1 MLKQSFKIAEGRLQ
15 ECDPGNAQVQVYV
28 KPDESEQRL
37 LIDRLKVDE
46 HTLASSLD
54 PDELARLEFEPE
66 HAVAIFKRPRYY
78 TAADEFHFKVLS
90 VGAFLFKDRLIVT
103 LSEDMAIFDATKTYT
118 RMHSPLD
125 VFLRM
130 IYRSIYHFLEHLRV
144 IHTLSDEVERSI
156 NESSDNTS
164 LLHLFT
170 LEKSLVYF
178 LSAIQSNGMLIGRLK
193 TSQARLGLTEEQLEF
208 VEDLQ
213 IENNQCFSEAKIYS
227 DILSGMMDA
236 RVSIVSNNLNVLMK
250 RLAIL
255 TVIFGL
261 LNIPASMGG
270 MSEFSRYAVDGL
282 QVSAGVAYLMFT
294 AGMGILGWLCYRVL
308 AFFQVFS
315 VDSSPTWRGR
325 RRKGI
330 HPPPAAQAQPAPLP
344 PSSQHPPN

>member
-1 MLKQSFKIAEGRLQ
+1 MLKLSYRVFDGKLQ
-15 ECDPGNAQVQVYV
+15 ECAPDEGQILVYV
-28 KPDESEQRL
+28 KPDEGEQRF

-66 HAVAIFKRPRYY
+66 HTVAIFKRPRYY
-78 TAADEFHFKVLS
+78 TAADHFLFKVQS

-103 LSEDMAIFDATKTYT
+103 LSEDMAIFDGAKIYT
-118 RMHSPLD
+118 RMSSPLD

-156 NESSDNTS
+156 NESSDNKS
-164 LLHLFT
+164 LLNLFT

-193 TSQARLGLTEEQLEF
+193 TSQARLGFTDEQLEF
-208 VEDLQ
+208 LEDLQ

-270 MSEFSRYAVDGL
+270 MSEFTRYIVDSL
-282 QVSAGVAYLMFT
+282 QVPPGVAYFCFT
-294 AGMGILGWLCYRVL
+294 VGMGLLGWLCYRVL

-315 VDSSPTWRGR
+315 VESSPTWRGR
-325 RRKGI
+325 RRKPG
-330 HPPPAAQAQPAPLP
+330 
-344 PSSQHPPN
+344 

>member
-1 MLKQSFKIAEGRLQ
+1 MLKLSYRIVGGKLQ
-15 ECDPGNAQVQVYV
+15 ECAPDEGQVLVFV
-28 KPDESEQRL
+28 KPDEGEQQY
-37 LIDRLKVDE
+37 LIQQLKIDE

-66 HAVAIFKRPRYY
+66 HTVAIFKRPRYY
-78 TAADEFHFKVLS
+78 TAADQFHFKVQS
-90 VGAFLFKDRLIVT
+90 VGAFLFRDRLIVT
-103 LSEDMAIFDATKTYT
+103 LSEEMAIFDGAKVYA
-118 RMHSPLD
+118 RMSSPLD

-156 NESSDNTS
+156 NESSDNKS
-164 LLHLFT
+164 LLNLFT

-193 TSQARLGLTEEQLEF
+193 TSQARLNFTQEQIDFL
-208 VEDLQ
+208 EDLQ

-227 DILSGMMDA
+227 DILAGMMDA

-270 MSEFSRYAVDGL
+270 MSEFTRYVVDHL
-282 QVSAGVAYLMFT
+282 QVSPGIAYTLFT
-294 AGMGILGWLCYRVL
+294 VGMGVLGWACYRVL

-325 RRKGI
+325 RRKPG
-330 HPPPAAQAQPAPLP
+330 
-344 PSSQHPPN
+344 

>member
-1 MLKQSFKIAEGRLQ
+1 MLKLSYGIVGGKLKECAPDEG
-15 ECDPGNAQVQVYV
+15 QVLVYV
-28 KPDESEQRL
+28 KPDESEQQH
-37 LIDRLKVDE
+37 LIQRLKIDE

-66 HAVAIFKRPRYY
+66 HTVAIFKRPRYY
-78 TAADEFHFKVLS
+78 TAADQFLFKVQS
-90 VGAFLFKDRLIVT
+90 VGAFLFKDRLVVT
-103 LSEDMAIFDATKTYT
+103 LSEDMAIFDGAKVYA
-118 RMHSPLD
+118 RMSSPLD

-156 NESSDNTS
+156 NESSDNKS
-164 LLHLFT
+164 LLNLFT

-193 TSQARLGLTEEQLEF
+193 TSQARLGFTDEQIEF
-208 VEDLQ
+208 LEDLQ

-270 MSEFSRYAVDGL
+270 MSEFTRYVVDSL
-282 QVSAGVAYLMFT
+282 QISPGIAYFFFT
-294 AGMGILGWLCYRVL
+294 VGMGVLGWACYRVL

-325 RRKGI
+325 RRK
-330 HPPPAAQAQPAPLP
+330 
-344 PSSQHPPN
+344 PS

>member
-1 MLKQSFKIAEGRLQ
+1 MLKKSFRIEDGRLQ
-15 ECDPGNAQVQVYV
+15 ECAKEEAQVLVYV
-28 KPDESEQRL
+28 KPEEAEQRF

-66 HAVAIFKRPRYY
+66 HTVAIFKRPRYY
-78 TAADEFHFKVLS
+78 TAADQFQFKVLS
-90 VGAFLFKDRLIVT
+90 VGAFLFKNQLIVT
-103 LSEDMAIFDATKTYT
+103 LSEDMAIFDATKIYG
-118 RMHSPLD
+118 RMRSPLD
-125 VFLRM
+125 VLLRM

-156 NESSDNTS
+156 NESSDNKS
-164 LLHLFT
+164 LLNLFT

-193 TSQARLGLTEEQLEF
+193 TSQARLGFTEEQIEF
-208 VEDLQ
+208 IEDLQ

-255 TVIFGL
+255 TAIFGL

-270 MSEFSRYAVDGL
+270 MSEFTHYIVDGL
-282 QVSAGVAYLMFT
+282 KISPGMAYLLFT
-294 AGMGILGWLCYRVL
+294 GGMVLLGWACYRVL

-315 VDSSPTWRGR
+315 VDSSPSWRSR
-325 RRKGI
+325 RRKAG
-330 HPPPAAQAQPAPLP
+330 
-344 PSSQHPPN
+344 

>member
-1 MLKQSFKIAEGRLQ
+1 MLKLSYRIGDGKLQ
-15 ECDPGNAQVQVYV
+15 ECAPDASQILVYV
-28 KPDESEQRL
+28 KPDEAEQQY
-37 LIDRLKVDE
+37 LIQQLKVDE

-66 HAVAIFKRPRYY
+66 HTVAIFKRPRYY
-78 TAADEFHFKVLS
+78 TAADHFLFKVQS

-103 LSEDMAIFDATKTYT
+103 LSEEMAIFDGAKIYT
-118 RMHSPLD
+118 RMSSPRD

-156 NESSDNTS
+156 NESSDNKS
-164 LLHLFT
+164 LLNLFT

-193 TSQARLGLTEEQLEF
+193 TSQARLNFTEEQIEF
-208 VEDLQ
+208 LEDLQ

-270 MSEFSRYAVDGL
+270 MSEFTRYVVDNL
-282 QVSAGVAYLMFT
+282 HVSPGIAYFLFT
-294 AGMGILGWLCYRVL
+294 VGMGLLGWVCYRVL

-315 VDSSPTWRGR
+315 VESSPTWRGR
-325 RRKGI
+325 RRKPG
-330 HPPPAAQAQPAPLP
+330 
-344 PSSQHPPN
+344 

>member
-1 MLKQSFKIAEGRLQ
+1 MLKQSFRIVDGRLQ
-15 ECDPGNAQVQVYV
+15 ECPSDEGQVLVYV
-28 KPDESEQRL
+28 KPDEAEQRL

-78 TAADEFHFKVLS
+78 TAADQFHFKVLS
-90 VGAFLFKDRLIVT
+90 VGAFLFKERLIVT
-103 LSEDMAIFDATKTYT
+103 LSEDMAIFDGAKTFT

-130 IYRSIYHFLEHLRV
+130 IYRSIYHFLEHLRI
-144 IHTLSDEVERSI
+144 IHTLSDEVELSI

-178 LSAIQSNGMLIGRLK
+178 LSAIQSNGMLIGRLRN
-193 TSQARLGLTEEQLEF
+193 SQARLGMTEEQLEF
-208 VEDLQ
+208 VDDLQ

-270 MSEFSRYAVDGL
+270 MSEFTRYVVEGL
-282 QVSAGVAYLMFT
+282 QVPMGVAYALFT
-294 AGMGILGWLCYRVL
+294 LGMGVLGWVCYRVL
-308 AFFQVFS
+308 DFFQIFS
-315 VDSSPTWRGR
+315 VDASPTWRGR
-325 RRKGI
+325 RRKLFPPTGS
-330 HPPPAAQAQPAPLP
+330 PPPA
-344 PSSQHPPN
+344 

>member
-1 MLKQSFKIAEGRLQ
+1 MLKQSFKIVEGRLQ
-15 ECDPGNAQVQVYV
+15 DCPADEGQVLVYV
-28 KPDESEQRL
+28 KPDEAEQRL

-78 TAADEFHFKVLS
+78 TAADQFHFKVLS
-90 VGAFLFKDRLIVT
+90 VGAFLFKERLIVT
-103 LSEDMAIFDATKTYT
+103 LSEDMAIFDGAKTFT
-118 RMHSPLD
+118 RMQSPQD

-130 IYRSIYHFLEHLRV
+130 IYRSIYHFLEHLRI
-144 IHTLSDEVERSI
+144 IHTLSDEVELSI

-178 LSAIQSNGMLIGRLK
+178 LSAIQSNGMLIGRLRN
-193 TSQARLGLTEEQLEF
+193 SQARLGLTDEQLEF
-208 VEDLQ
+208 VDDLQ

-270 MSEFSRYAVDGL
+270 MSEFTRYVVEGL
-282 QVSAGVAYLMFT
+282 QVSPGVAYLVFT
-294 AGMGILGWLCYRVL
+294 AGMGVLGWVCYRVL

-315 VDSSPTWRGR
+315 VDASPTWRGR
-325 RRKGI
+325 RRKI
-330 HPPPAAQAQPAPLP
+330 SPPAGSQPPG
-344 PSSQHPPN
+344 

>member
-1 MLKQSFKIAEGRLQ
+1 MLKLSYRIVDGKLQ
-15 ECDPGNAQVQVYV
+15 ECPPDAGQVLVYV
-28 KPDESEQRL
+28 KPDESEQRF

-66 HAVAIFKRPRYY
+66 HTVAIFKRPRYY
-78 TAADEFHFKVLS
+78 TAADDFHFKVQS

-103 LSEDMAIFDATKTYT
+103 LSEEMAIFDGAKIYT
-118 RMHSPLD
+118 RMSAPRD

-156 NESSDNTS
+156 NESSDNKS
-164 LLHLFT
+164 LLNLFT

-193 TSQARLGLTEEQLEF
+193 TSQARLNFTEEQIEF
-208 VEDLQ
+208 LEDLQ

-270 MSEFSRYAVDGL
+270 MSEFSRYVVDHL
-282 QVSAGVAYLMFT
+282 HVSPGVAYFLFT
-294 AGMGILGWLCYRVL
+294 VAMGLLGWVCYRVL

-315 VDSSPTWRGR
+315 VETSPTWRGR
-325 RRKGI
+325 RRKPG
-330 HPPPAAQAQPAPLP
+330 
-344 PSSQHPPN
+344 

>member
-1 MLKQSFKIAEGRLQ
+1 MLKQSLKIVEGRLQ
-15 ECDPGNAQVQVYV
+15 DCGAEEAQVLIYV
-28 KPDESEQRL
+28 KPDEGEQRF
-37 LIDRLKVDE
+37 LIDRLKVDD

-78 TAADEFHFKVLS
+78 TAADHFQFKVLS
-90 VGAFLFKDRLIVT
+90 VGAFLFKNQLIVT
-103 LSEDMAIFDATKTYT
+103 LSEDMAIFDGTKIYA
-118 RMHSPLD
+118 RMRSPLD
-125 VFLRM
+125 VLLRM

-156 NESSDNTS
+156 NESSDNKS
-164 LLHLFT
+164 LLNLFT

-193 TSQARLGLTEEQLEF
+193 TSQARLGFTDEQIEF
-208 VEDLQ
+208 IEDLQ
-213 IENNQCFSEAKIYS
+213 IENNQCFSESKIYS

-236 RVSIVSNNLNVLMK
+236 RVSIVGNNLNVLMK

-270 MSEFSRYAVDGL
+270 MSEFSRYVVDSL
-282 QVSAGVAYLMFT
+282 QVSAGIAYLLFT
-294 AGMGILGWLCYRVL
+294 LGMGLLGWLCYRVL

-315 VDSSPTWRGR
+315 VESSPTWRIR
-325 RRKGI
+325 RRKADG
-330 HPPPAAQAQPAPLP
+330 
-344 PSSQHPPN
+344 S

>member
-1 MLKQSFKIAEGRLQ
+1 MLKLSYRINDGKLQ
-15 ECDPGNAQVQVYV
+15 ECAAEQGQVLVYV
-28 KPDESEQRL
+28 KPDEAEQQY
-37 LIDRLKVDE
+37 LIQQLKVDE

-66 HAVAIFKRPRYY
+66 HTVAIFKRPRYY
-78 TAADEFHFKVLS
+78 TAADHFLFKVQS
-90 VGAFLFKDRLIVT
+90 VGAFLFKDKLIVT
-103 LSEDMAIFDATKTYT
+103 LPEDMAIFDGAKIYT
-118 RMHSPLD
+118 RMSSPLD

-156 NESSDNTS
+156 NESMDNKS
-164 LLHLFT
+164 LQNLFT

-193 TSQARLGLTEEQLEF
+193 TSQARLGFTDEQIEF
-208 VEDLQ
+208 LEDLQ

-270 MSEFSRYAVDGL
+270 MSEFTRYVVDDL
-282 QVSAGVAYLMFT
+282 HIPPGVAYSLFT
-294 AGMGILGWLCYRVL
+294 AGMGLLGWLGYRVL

-315 VDSSPTWRGR
+315 VESSPTWRGR
-325 RRKGI
+325 RRK
-330 HPPPAAQAQPAPLP
+330 PR
-344 PSSQHPPN
+344 

>member
-1 MLKQSFKIAEGRLQ
+1 MLKLSYRIIDGKLQ
-15 ECDPGNAQVQVYV
+15 ECPPDEGQVLVYV
-28 KPDESEQRL
+28 KPDESEQRF

-78 TAADEFHFKVLS
+78 TAADHFLFKVQS

-103 LSEDMAIFDATKTYT
+103 LSEDMAIFDGAKIYA
-118 RMHSPLD
+118 RMSSPLD

-156 NESSDNTS
+156 NESSDNKS
-164 LLHLFT
+164 LLNLFT

-193 TSQARLGLTEEQLEF
+193 TSQARLGITEEQIEF
-208 VEDLQ
+208 LEDLQ

-270 MSEFSRYAVDGL
+270 MSEFSRYIVDNL
-282 QVSAGVAYLMFT
+282 QVSAGIAYLLFT
-294 AGMGILGWLCYRVL
+294 LGMGLLGWLCYRVL

-315 VDSSPTWRGR
+315 VDTSPTWRGR
-325 RRKGI
+325 RRKPG
-330 HPPPAAQAQPAPLP
+330 
-344 PSSQHPPN
+344 

>member
-1 MLKQSFKIAEGRLQ
+1 MLKQSFKIIEGRLQ
-15 ECDPGNAQVQVYV
+15 DCGKEEAQVLVYV
-28 KPDESEQRL
+28 KPDEIEQQYLVHRL
-37 LIDRLKVDE
+37 RVDE

-78 TAADEFHFKVLS
+78 TATADHFLFKVLS
-90 VGAFLFKDRLIVT
+90 VGAFLFKDKLIVT
-103 LSEDMAIFDATKTYT
+103 LSEDMAILDGIKSFS

-130 IYRSIYHFLEHLRV
+130 IFRSISHFLEHLRV

-156 NESSDNTS
+156 NESSDNRS
-164 LLHLFT
+164 LLNLFT

-178 LSAIQSNGMLIGRLK
+178 LSSIQSNGILIGRLK
-193 TSQARLGLTEEQLEF
+193 TSQARLGLTEEQIEF
-208 VEDLQ
+208 IEDLQ

-236 RVSIVSNNLNVLMK
+236 RVSIVGNNLNVLMK
-250 RLAIL
+250 RLAII

-270 MSEFSRYAVDGL
+270 MSEFSRYVVGNL
-282 QVSAGVAYLMFT
+282 QVSAGLAYLLFT
-294 AGMGILGWLCYRVL
+294 LGMGLLGWLCYRVL

-325 RRKGI
+325 RRKAG
-330 HPPPAAQAQPAPLP
+330 
-344 PSSQHPPN
+344 

>member
-1 MLKQSFKIAEGRLQ
+1 MLKQSFKIVEGRLHDCGS
-15 ECDPGNAQVQVYV
+15 EEAHVLVYV
-28 KPDESEQRL
+28 KPDEGEQRF

-66 HAVAIFKRPRYY
+66 HTVAIFKRPRYY
-78 TAADEFHFKVLS
+78 TAADHFQFKVLS
-90 VGAFLFKDRLIVT
+90 VGAFLFKNQLIVT
-103 LSEDMAIFDATKTYT
+103 LSEDMAIFDGTKIFA
-118 RMHSPLD
+118 RMRSPMD
-125 VFLRM
+125 VLLRM

-144 IHTLSDEVERSI
+144 IHTLSDEVELSI
-156 NESSDNTS
+156 NESSDNKS
-164 LLHLFT
+164 LLNLFT

-193 TSQARLGLTEEQLEF
+193 TSQARLGFTEDQIEF
-208 VEDLQ
+208 IEDLQ

-255 TVIFGL
+255 TAIFGL

-270 MSEFSRYAVDGL
+270 MSEFTHYIVDGL
-282 QVSAGVAYLMFT
+282 GVPAGFAYILFT
-294 AGMGILGWLCYRVL
+294 IGMGLLGWVYYRILV
-308 AFFQVFS
+308 FFQVFS
-315 VDSSPTWRGR
+315 VESSPNWLRR
-325 RRKGI
+325 RRKAG
-330 HPPPAAQAQPAPLP
+330 
-344 PSSQHPPN
+344 